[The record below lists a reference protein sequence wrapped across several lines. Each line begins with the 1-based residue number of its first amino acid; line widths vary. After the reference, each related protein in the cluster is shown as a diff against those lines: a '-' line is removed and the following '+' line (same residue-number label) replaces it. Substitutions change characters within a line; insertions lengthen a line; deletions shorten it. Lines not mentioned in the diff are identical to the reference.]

1 MRNPCLACDRPV
13 GKDNKSGYCQ
23 ACYPEFA
30 RTSTVRTRTVK
41 ALPERMPEMG
51 LLKKDEAYRKQ
62 MEQAN
67 AMFVARLSWALAA

>member
-1 MRNPCLACDRPV
+1 M
-13 GKDNKSGYCQ
+13 
-23 ACYPEFA
+23 
-30 RTSTVRTRTVK
+30 RTRTVK